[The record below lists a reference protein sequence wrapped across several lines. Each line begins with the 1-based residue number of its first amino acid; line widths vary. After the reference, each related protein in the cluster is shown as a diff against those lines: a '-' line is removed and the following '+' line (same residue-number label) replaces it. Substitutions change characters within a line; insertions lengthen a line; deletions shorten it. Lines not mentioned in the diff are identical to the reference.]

1 MAHLSVLEL
10 ISDLSRGLELNWEEA
25 LDRCVGGA
33 EVKLWRYTEYEGASY
48 IQYKGTTSFYS
59 YDLPIQPLQYVGA
72 TSFYS
77 YDLPIQPLQYQ
88 AMTLHTKVLV

>member
-1 MAHLSVLEL
+1 MTGVWEVL
-10 ISDLSRGLELNWEEA
+10 RLNYG
-25 LDRCVGGA
+25 V
-33 EVKLWRYTEYEGASY
+33 
-48 IQYKGTTSFYS
+48 IQSTKVLAIYSTKVLQVIAMTSQ
-59 YDLPIQPLQYVGA
+59 IQPLQYVGA